1 MGKAIHFLKYH
12 NGVPLILGFI
22 FLSSGAVFA
31 ANPEAR
37 GAIADSVILETQTLK
52 SVDNSFIVNTN
63 LDSFAPSAQIT
74 DVKENTENYYIV
86 YTLNTIDLKA
96 GAWGT
101 VSLAKELIVSKGL
114 LGKTDLGVYV
124 AKELSEVTGRQS

>member
-31 ANPEAR
+31 ANPEVR
-37 GAIADSVILETQTLK
+37 GTIADSVISETQTLK

-74 DVKENTENYYIV
+74 DVREDTENYYII
-86 YTLNTIDLKA
+86 YALNTIDLKE
-96 GAWGT
+96 GAWRT
-101 VSLAKELIVSKGL
+101 VSITKELI
-114 LGKTDLGVYV
+114 
-124 AKELSEVTGRQS
+124 